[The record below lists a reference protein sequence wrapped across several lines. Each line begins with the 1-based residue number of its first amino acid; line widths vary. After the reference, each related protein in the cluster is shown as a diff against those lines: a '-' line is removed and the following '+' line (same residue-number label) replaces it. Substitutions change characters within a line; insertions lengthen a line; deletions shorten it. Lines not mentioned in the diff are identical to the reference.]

1 MIDFFQKIYYINL
14 DDDVDKKQYF
24 EKEITKSSLSSHCER
39 FKAVSGKHIDLRL
52 INSKIISSNARKD
65 IELKKQKTY
74 GISLTYG
81 SLGCALSHKLIYEE
95 CSYDTKPYLVFEDDI
110 ILHKNFDPKL
120 QELINVI
127 QKKDISFD
135 IIYLG
140 YNEIPGFYKV
150 DIDSV
155 LSKPSGLITGTY
167 GYILSPNGCKKLLDH
182 IFPLNHQIDSSIS
195 HNLSKFNIYCT
206 STKLIQASTSFG
218 SKTQMCDSCI
228 NIQSL
233 EIDNWIKLFA

>member
-24 EKEITKSSLSSHCER
+24 EKEIIKSLLANHCER

-52 INSKIISSNARKD
+52 INDQIISSNARKD
-65 IELKKQKTY
+65 IELKKQRTY

-95 CSYDTKPYLVFEDDI
+95 CAASKKPYLVFEDDI
-110 ILHKNFDPKL
+110 ILHQNFDPKL
-120 QELINVI
+120 QELINTI
-127 QKKDISFD
+127 QTKNISFD

-140 YNEIPGFYKV
+140 YNEIPGFHKT
-150 DIDSV
+150 DLDSV

-167 GYILSPNGCKKLLDH
+167 GYILSPIGCKKLLDY

-195 HNLSKFNIYCT
+195 HNLKNFNIYCS
-206 STKLIQASTSFG
+206 STKLVEANTSFG
-218 SKTQMCDSCI
+218 SKTQMNNSCI
-228 NIQSL
+228 NFQSL
-233 EIDNWIKLFA
+233 EIDNWGKLFS